1 MAGRMIG
8 PFELGDRLG
17 VGGMG
22 IVYRA
27 TYTKTGAPVAIKIL
41 SPDLSQAE
49 SLQKRFER
57 EVAILKKLQHPHIV
71 RYYGGG
77 KLGTQRFYAMELVTG
92 GSIEGYL
99 KEHGQLPWKEVLDL
113 ALQIAQALEH
123 SHAAG
128 VIHRDLKPANLL
140 RAKDGTLKLTDFG
153 IARDTTA
160 TALTAAGRTV
170 GTYSYMSPE
179 QIRGKPPVD
188 RRTDLYALGCVMFE
202 MITGETPFR
211 GDNAG
216 EMLIMHLQED
226 PPRPSSLNPE
236 CPQVVEDLILKLL
249 AKDPED
255 RFFDAL
261 AVQVAIEQI
270 QEQLT
275 KPVEAISPEAAK
287 TAEANVPK
295 KKKRKKSAKV
305 PIYEQA
311 WFLASILVTILFL
324 ATIPFWPMSEDQLFA
339 RAEALMKSEEPTDW
353 GDAYD
358 KYLKPLQQ
366 KFPQGKYADQVQ
378 QYVDQVEMHQAERR
392 ARATAKTGRDPNS
405 EAERL
410 FLEADRYEKFGDRI
424 SALEKYESMVVLLK
438 DREQDRAFVML
449 AKKRIQEIE
458 AAGGDPVDRVQMVD
472 QSLARA
478 DELAQQGK
486 TIEARTIWNS
496 IMTLYAGN
504 QELEVQV
511 RQARQ
516 RLSEKRSSS
525 E

>member
-1 MAGRMIG
+1 
-8 PFELGDRLG
+8 
-17 VGGMG
+17 
-22 IVYRA
+22 
-27 TYTKTGAPVAIKIL
+27 
-41 SPDLSQAE
+41 
-49 SLQKRFER
+49 
-57 EVAILKKLQHPHIV
+57 
-71 RYYGGG
+71 
-77 KLGTQRFYAMELVTG
+77 
-92 GSIEGYL
+92 
-99 KEHGQLPWKEVLDL
+99 
-113 ALQIAQALEH
+113 
-123 SHAAG
+123 
-128 VIHRDLKPANLL
+128 
-140 RAKDGTLKLTDFG
+140 
-153 IARDTTA
+153 
-160 TALTAAGRTV
+160 
-170 GTYSYMSPE
+170 
-179 QIRGKPPVD
+179 
-188 RRTDLYALGCVMFE
+188 
-202 MITGETPFR
+202 
-211 GDNAG
+211 
-216 EMLIMHLQED
+216 
-226 PPRPSSLNPE
+226 
-236 CPQVVEDLILKLL
+236 
-249 AKDPED
+249 
-255 RFFDAL
+255 
-261 AVQVAIEQI
+261 
-270 QEQLT
+270 
-275 KPVEAISPEAAK
+275 
-287 TAEANVPK
+287 
-295 KKKRKKSAKV
+295 
-305 PIYEQA
+305 
-311 WFLASILVTILFL
+311 
-324 ATIPFWPMSEDQLFA
+324 MSEDQLFA

-358 KYLKPLQQ
+358 KYLKTYQQ
-366 KFPQGKYADQVQ
+366 KFPEGKHAGQVQ